1 MGFFKNS
8 LRAHKKIIFSFGW
21 RENSY
26 VYSIAKWVV
35 GVHTTLLRALVF
47 LLCLTI
53 ETAYSLEKEQVS
65 YLMQSKEVDG
75 ALDLY
80 DNYRKEI
87 GRHDFE
93 ILVQMCSIILQ
104 HGIKGSDSTAQ
115 LSSLYG
121 TSVASLNSSLDILE
135 QGIKSQNIE
144 TQLASLQMLARLHDD
159 RGDELITKAMAS
171 PFLMVRMEAGYHLAE
186 RKHRKAVGH
195 LEALMYKIP
204 PDFWFYFPQFFALVG
219 THEAIEMLKKLM
231 ENPYAMT
238 RVEALLNA
246 ARFGRDDLLSRI
258 RAHATHSHPDEQEA
272 AATALGMLKDSV
284 SIPRLEKL
292 SKSSYSSVK
301 LAAFRSLYHLGD
313 TKALLPIFDIAKNED
328 LFGIALLGELPGG
341 EEVLEELQKNSH
353 INVRLNATL
362 SLLFQRNPSC
372 MKNLEEF
379 LLSDSK
385 DLGFQPISSIGHSLM
400 AWKAVPSLRQHQKQ
414 LSMDL
419 SGVTLQLRERILAAT
434 LELPEESFLSI
445 ASRVFEHKQLE
456 LVPLLVQLL
465 ENHATPGALDLLK
478 KNAERVGAPLARMYC
493 NLALFR
499 LKEKGPYEK
508 RLKSWISEAQ
518 KLEMIRFRPSVPW
531 NMRNTLSTYELAPEE
546 STRLLLE
553 CYEALSEQHD
563 EQGIEIILQGLRSG
577 HPKNRYALAGLLIRT
592 LQ

>member
-1 MGFFKNS
+1 MGFFKSS
-8 LRAHKKIIFSFGW
+8 LIFTL
-21 RENSY
+21 Y
-26 VYSIAKWVV
+26 LCTH
-35 GVHTTLLRALVF
+35 VHA
-47 LLCLTI
+47 
-53 ETAYSLEKEQVS
+53 LEKEHVT
-65 YLMQSKEVDG
+65 YLMQSKEVEG

-80 DNYRKEI
+80 EDYRKEI
-87 GRHDFE
+87 GHHDFE
-93 ILVQMCSIILQ
+93 ILVQMCSIILE
-104 HGIKGSDSTAQ
+104 HGIKSSDLTTQ

-121 TSVASLNSSLDILE
+121 TSVANLNSSLDILE
-135 QGIKSQNIE
+135 QGLKSQNIE

-159 RGDELITKAMAS
+159 RGDELLTKAMAS
-171 PFLMVRMEAGYHLAE
+171 PFIMVRMEAGYYLAE
-186 RKHRKAVGH
+186 RKHRKATGH

-219 THEAIEMLKKLM
+219 THEAIEVLKKLM
-231 ENPYAMT
+231 EDSHAMT

-246 ARFGRDDLLSRI
+246 ARFGRDDLLARI

-272 AATALGMLKDSV
+272 AATALGMLKDSS

-292 SKSSYSSVK
+292 SKSPYSGVK
-301 LAAFRSLYHLGD
+301 LAALRSLYHLGD
-313 TKALLPIFDIAKNED
+313 TQALLSIFDIAKSED

-341 EEVLEELQKNSH
+341 EELLAHLQQSPH
-353 INVRLNATL
+353 IQVRLNATL
-362 SLLFQRNPSC
+362 SLLFHRDPRCLQT
-372 MKNLEEF
+372 LYEF
-379 LLSDSK
+379 LLSDAK
-385 DLGFQPISSIGHSLM
+385 DLGFQPTSSIGHSLM

-419 SGVTLQLRERILAAT
+419 SGITLQLRERMLAAT
-434 LELPEESFLSI
+434 LELSEDDFLSVV
-445 ASRVFEHKQLE
+445 STVFARRQLE

-478 KNAERVGAPLARMYC
+478 KNSEFAGAPLIRMYC

-499 LKEKGPYEK
+499 LKKEGPYEQ
-508 RLKSWISEAQ
+508 RLKNWIAEAQ

-531 NMRNTLSTYELAPEE
+531 NMKNTLSTYELAPEE

-553 CYEALSEQHD
+553 CYEALSEQHS
-563 EQGIEIILQGLRSG
+563 EQGIEIILQGIRQG